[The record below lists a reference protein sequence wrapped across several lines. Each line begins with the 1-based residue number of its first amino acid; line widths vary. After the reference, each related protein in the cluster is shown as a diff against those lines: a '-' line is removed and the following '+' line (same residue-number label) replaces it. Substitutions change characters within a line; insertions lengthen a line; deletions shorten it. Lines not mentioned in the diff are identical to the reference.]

1 MLENMTVRRNDI
13 LQEIRLLEEDV
24 REGHSN
30 SEEIRQQI
38 QQLLKEREDVEK
50 KMKDKK

>member
-1 MLENMTVRRNDI
+1 MTVRRNDI
-13 LQEIRLLEEDV
+13 LREIRLLEEDV

-30 SEEIRQQI
+30 NEEIRQQI

>member
-1 MLENMTVRRNDI
+1 MTVRRNDI
-13 LQEIRLLEEDV
+13 QKEIRQLEDDV

-38 QQLLKEREDVEK
+38 QQLLKKREDVEK